1 MKKFYSL
8 VAVATLSAFS
18 VAQAQ
23 EVILNQTFD
32 AYTGAGGNDGQ
43 WGGALSQPA
52 ISDGVDEATGFEY
65 IKAYQASG
73 AVKIGTG
80 SAQGSAI
87 TPKLAG
93 LNGNATLTF
102 RAGAWSTNNEK
113 TTLLLEISGGGTL
126 SVSEVELTKGA
137 FKEFSVNIIGGTS
150 ETRITFKGF
159 QPASSRFFLDDVKV
173 TTENLGTIDYTD
185 AAKAI
190 SNTLWTN
197 TASFNVKDK
206 TVVEVYNMNGQLVK
220 SFEVK
225 GTQSVDVSSLVKGA
239 YVVKTTVNGKTS
251 TQKVVKK

>member
-32 AYTGAGGNDGQ
+32 AYTGAGGNDGG
-43 WGGALSQPA
+43 WSGALSQPA
-52 ISDGVDEATGFEY
+52 IADGVDEVTGFEY

-80 SAQGSAI
+80 SAQGTAI

-102 RAGAWSTNNEK
+102 RAGAWSSNNEK
-113 TTLLLEISGGGTL
+113 TTLLLEITGGGTL
-126 SVSEVELTKGA
+126 SASEVELTKGA
-137 FKEFSVNIIGGTS
+137 FNEFSVNIIGGTS

-159 QPASSRFFLDDVKV
+159 QPANSRFFLDDVKV
-173 TTENLGTIDYTD
+173 TTEKLGIADYSD
-185 AAKAI
+185 ASKAVA
-190 SNTLWTN
+190 NTLWTN
-197 TASFNVKDK
+197 TASFNVKEK
-206 TVVEVYNMNGQLVK
+206 SVVEVYNMNGQLVK
-220 SFEVK
+220 SFEVN
-225 GTQSVDVSSLVKGA
+225 GVQNVNVSSLAKGV
-239 YVVKTTVNGKTS
+239 YIVKTTSNGKTA